1 MVGGIQSSNYLNTVS
16 ISRAHSAV
24 QENAVLNSEPAKM
37 IQSASVE
44 TSKPLNSQ
52 PARPVSFSESTFHTR
67 NSPAST
73 SSDGKDAVQSNQQ
86 ERETAQQEQQVQQVI
101 SQLKARD
108 TEVRAHEM
116 AHLVAAGSY
125 ARGGM
130 SFTYQTGPDGRQYAI
145 GGEVGID
152 TSPITGDPEAT
163 MQKAMVVQ
171 RAALAPAEPSA
182 QDQKVAQAAQQMMT
196 QARVEL
202 SMQSAEARNSTEN
215 EQNDD
220 MQSGSSLNKDDLRND
235 GNGIARKNEASDD
248 LKTMVQERQ
257 QFNLRVQLPLP
268 ESLVG

>member
-1 MVGGIQSSNYLNTVS
+1 
-16 ISRAHSAV
+16 
-24 QENAVLNSEPAKM
+24 
-37 IQSASVE
+37 
-44 TSKPLNSQ
+44 
-52 PARPVSFSESTFHTR
+52 
-67 NSPAST
+67 
-73 SSDGKDAVQSNQQ
+73 
-86 ERETAQQEQQVQQVI
+86 
-101 SQLKARD
+101 
-108 TEVRAHEM
+108 
-116 AHLVAAGSY
+116 
-125 ARGGM
+125 M

>member
-24 QENAVLNSEPAKM
+24 QENAVLNYEPAKM

-202 SMQSAEARNSTEN
+202 SMQS
-215 EQNDD
+215 
-220 MQSGSSLNKDDLRND
+220 GSSLNKDDLRND